1 MSFLRN
7 LFTKQSRTDPIG
19 DAAKSLERF
28 AALAMAS
35 VDPLAIERHPRKQKT
50 ILAFHFGAI
59 QEVAARHDLDE
70 TARLALGVRFVTRWF
85 GTQAAET
92 GSVTAI
98 AEELAGAEWQPAI
111 ADGAVAMR
119 AWLDRDDKTAPRQ
132 LAELLKD
139 NRFIVTH

>member
-1 MSFLRN
+1 MDFFRS
-7 LFTKQSRTDPIG
+7 LFGKRPPADPI
-19 DAAKSLERF
+19 DEAAKLLESF
-28 AALAMAS
+28 AAVSMAS
-35 VDPLAIERHPRKQKT
+35 VDPQAIERYPRKQKT

-59 QEVAARHDLDE
+59 QEIAVRHDLDE

-85 GTQAAET
+85 GAQAAET

-98 AEELAGAEWQPAI
+98 AGELAGAEWQPAI

-119 AWLDRDDKTAPRQ
+119 AFLDRDDKAAPRQ

>member
-7 LFTKQSRTDPIG
+7 IFTRQSRANPLD
-19 DAAKSLERF
+19 DAAKSLESF
-28 AALAMAS
+28 AALAMSS
-35 VDPLAIERHPRKQKT
+35 VDPHAIERHPRKQKT

-59 QEVAARHDLDE
+59 QELAARHDLDE
-70 TARLALGVRFVTRWF
+70 TAQLALGVRCVTRWF
-85 GTQAAET
+85 GAQAAET

-98 AEELAGAEWQPAI
+98 AEELGGAEWQPAI

-119 AWLDRDDKTAPRQ
+119 AWLERDDKTAPRQ
-132 LAELLKD
+132 LAELLKE